1 MVIGRY
7 SFERARIFDARYNE
21 SEKPQIDRFFSQVRL
36 SSFSGAVVR
45 DTRTDA
51 LDPSGGVF
59 TSVESMLAGRAIESE
74 VGFVRT
80 FVQAFGFKALP
91 TARRA
96 ILAGGARMG
105 LASGFPQEVI
115 VRDPQGNPV
124 PGPDGQPLVTI
135 VRDIPASERFFSGG
149 ATTVRGFGLDRL
161 GTPEIVDSDGFSRG
175 GDALLVLNAELR
187 VDLRSGVSLASF
199 LDAGNVFAKT
209 SEIRFG
215 SDSPDARVRRPLQ
228 IADRPAAVRH
238 RLQRRSPAGGRPARR
253 RAPVLPH
260 AGTGILMT
268 GLTLLFVAMLS
279 ANQAPPARNEVIDRV
294 LAAIGT
300 RIITLSDARAALLFG
315 FANPPVS
322 GDRIYGAMSSLIDR
336 ELMLI
341 EVQRYLPVPTRPR
354 RRGRR
359 ALRRGAI
366 AVSDRGRVRDR
377 ARGDGAVHQ
386 PGARP
391 GARRSPDRGR
401 TSTIASRPRF
411 SRATRRWQPTRAPI
425 ARSSNHRA
433 ARATTCSCAP
443 ARAWSPNGGRHA
455 SPTGWA
461 GSGAAATSPSSTCR
475 HGDAPMT
482 SSRLSETFD
491 SHALDRS
498 DALVAMGVALLAA
511 AVYWLTLFPSVSSGG
526 NPAKFQYLGG
536 VLG

>member
-1 MVIGRY
+1 
-7 SFERARIFDARYNE
+7 
-21 SEKPQIDRFFSQVRL
+21 
-36 SSFSGAVVR
+36 
-45 DTRTDA
+45 
-51 LDPSGGVF
+51 
-59 TSVESMLAGRAIESE
+59 
-74 VGFVRT
+74 
-80 FVQAFGFKALP
+80 
-91 TARRA
+91 
-96 ILAGGARMG
+96 
-105 LASGFPQEVI
+105 
-115 VRDPQGNPV
+115 
-124 PGPDGQPLVTI
+124 
-135 VRDIPASERFFSGG
+135 
-149 ATTVRGFGLDRL
+149 
-161 GTPEIVDSDGFSRG
+161 
-175 GDALLVLNAELR
+175 
-187 VDLRSGVSLASF
+187 
-199 LDAGNVFAKT
+199 
-209 SEIRFG
+209 
-215 SDSPDARVRRPLQ
+215 
-228 IADRPAAVRH
+228 
-238 RLQRRSPAGGRPARR
+238 
-253 RAPVLPH
+253 
-260 AGTGILMT
+260 MT

-341 EVQRYLPVPTRPR
+341 EVQRYLPSDPAPAAM
-354 RRGRR
+354 RR

-391 GARRSPDRGR
+391 GARRSPDQLVQ
-401 TSTIASRPRF
+401 STIASRPRF

-482 SSRLSETFD
+482 PSRLSG
-491 SHALDRS
+491 RS
-498 DALVAMGVALLAA
+498 IPTRWIDQ
-511 AVYWLTLFPSVSSGG
+511 TRSSPWAWRCLQPRCTG
-526 NPAKFQYLGG
+526 
-536 VLG
+536 